1 MIVLGTGALMCALAL
16 TGALRMA
23 RECGCVAP
31 RFDGGGI
38 LHMSEL
44 LAAFAIGMLLL
55 LRGRVDQRLGRQVA
69 GVLLAIGGAFGT
81 QWLVVMVDESAG
93 DLLHLL
99 DRHGVLALPVLAAPM
114 LMGCG
119 ALLIFSRPAR
129 VPCRSRR
136 CRSCDPGA

>member
-1 MIVLGTGALMCALAL
+1 MIVLVTGGLMCALAL
-16 TGALRMA
+16 AGALRLA

-31 RFDGGGI
+31 KFNGGSV
-38 LHMSEL
+38 LHVAEL

-55 LRGRVDQRLGRQVA
+55 LRGRIDRRLGRQVA

-99 DRHGVLALPVLAAPM
+99 DRHGVLALPVLAAPV
-114 LMGCG
+114 LVGCG

-129 VPCRSRR
+129 APCRSRR
-136 CRSCDPGA
+136 CRSCGPGA